1 MNKTVEKISDTQMMR
16 CVLPVIL
23 KEKFPK
29 GATFEELW
37 DELFKD
43 KKLAKVMINSKK
55 EKRLGLLQG
64 LSNRIKDGKEEN
76 LMIIKKED
84 GKNYFMYFDDSLE
97 KQIKLTENYLSSV
110 KNINFDKDTKFEKV
124 KEDLL
129 KEQKTLIKKL
139 EEVNQ
144 KLQLSDVDKKSD

>member
-1 MNKTVEKISDTQMMR
+1 MTKTVGKISDTQMMR

-29 GATFEELW
+29 GATFEALWEELC
-37 DELFKD
+37 KD
-43 KKLAKVMINSKK
+43 KKLAIVMINSKK

-124 KEDLL
+124 REDLL

-139 EEVNQ
+139 EEVNK
-144 KLQLSDVDKKSD
+144 KLKLSDVDKKS